1 MLPLPPPLPLILL
14 FLLLLLLLLL
24 ALPVALPSPP
34 PLREPRF
41 VPEPLGLSQV
51 NIGSI
56 NGHGGQ
62 SDLPVYSCTKGALVT
77 MTKHAAWA
85 VSNPNLRQRPHRPNQ
100 GSTGCS
106 CATTESAP
114 TTSPYDSTAI
124 LSESRFCRVQTMFL
138 NEVSLLQVGWMFTP
152 AEHKLMTEWCDA
164 TTRAART
171 RTTRWWGRGWRGV
184 QGAQL
189 HRSRS

>member
-1 MLPLPPPLPLILL
+1 MLPLPPPLPPLL
-14 FLLLLLLLLL
+14 LLPLLLLLS
-24 ALPVALPSPP
+24 LPVALPSPP

-100 GSTGCS
+100 GSTVCS

-124 LSESRFCRVQTMFL
+124 LSER
-138 NEVSLLQVGWMFTP
+138 
-152 AEHKLMTEWCDA
+152 
-164 TTRAART
+164 
-171 RTTRWWGRGWRGV
+171 
-184 QGAQL
+184 
-189 HRSRS
+189 